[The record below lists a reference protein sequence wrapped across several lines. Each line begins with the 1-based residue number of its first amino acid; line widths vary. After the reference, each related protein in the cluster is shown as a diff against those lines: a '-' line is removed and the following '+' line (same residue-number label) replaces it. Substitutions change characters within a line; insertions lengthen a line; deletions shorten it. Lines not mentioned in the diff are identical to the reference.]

1 MDKSG
6 WPGPGLID
14 AHLEPQGFLTMDPA
28 FVNEVRKEAPFRG
41 YICLPPFVFF
51 FSSLQ
56 NYLLCD
62 KQTDMQA

>member
-6 WPGPGLID
+6 WSGPRLID
-14 AHLEPQGFLTMDPA
+14 AHLEPQGFLAMDPA

-41 YICLPPFVFF
+41 YVCLPPFVF

-56 NYLLCD
+56 NYLLYD
-62 KQTDMQA
+62 KQTDMRA